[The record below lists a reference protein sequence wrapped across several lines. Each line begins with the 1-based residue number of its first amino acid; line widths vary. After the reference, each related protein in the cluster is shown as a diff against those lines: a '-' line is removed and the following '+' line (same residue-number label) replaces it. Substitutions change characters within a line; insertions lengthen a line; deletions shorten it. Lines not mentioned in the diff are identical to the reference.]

1 MQARSEATR
10 NRILQSAMTLFG
22 TQGYDATG
30 VAGICAAAHVS
41 KGAFYHHFA
50 SKQAVFLHLL
60 EGWLQTVEA
69 DMTSELG
76 RAANVIE
83 GLLGM
88 AARTRGIFTAA
99 DGRVSIFLEFWAQAR
114 KDPEVW
120 RRAIEPFHRYRDTFR
135 AVVQRGVAEGSLRP
149 VDPRMASLALVSLAV
164 GLVMQGVFEPRGE
177 EWDRVAQDALRLFLE
192 GMGRRS

>member
-120 RRAIEPFHRYRDTFR
+120 KRAIEPFHRYRDTFR